1 MLRTRILPVLLLD
14 GYDLVKGVQF
24 KDHKYVGD
32 PINTINI
39 FNDKNVDELIFLD
52 ISRTRNKLPPNYK
65 IIKEIADEAFMP
77 FCYGG
82 GITSIDQ
89 IDQIFKIGVEKI
101 LINTAAY
108 LNPRLIK
115 EASNVAGSQSIIVS
129 IDVKKKIFGGYDI
142 YIRNGTIKIKEDLVD
157 YVRKLQDLGVG
168 EIVLTSI
175 DREGTGKGYDL
186 DLLNLV
192 TNKVDIP
199 VVAMGGAKDLNDF
212 RKAKNLTNVSGLA
225 AGSMFLFH
233 GKHRAVLL
241 SYPDYSKLK
250 TII

>member
-52 ISRTRNKLPPNYK
+52 ISRTKNKLPPNYK

-82 GITSIDQ
+82 GINSIDQ

-157 YVRKLQDLGVG
+157 YVKKLQDLGVG

>member
-1 MLRTRILPVLLLD
+1 
-14 GYDLVKGVQF
+14 
-24 KDHKYVGD
+24 
-32 PINTINI
+32 
-39 FNDKNVDELIFLD
+39 
-52 ISRTRNKLPPNYK
+52 
-65 IIKEIADEAFMP
+65 MP

-157 YVRKLQDLGVG
+157 YVKKLQDLGVG